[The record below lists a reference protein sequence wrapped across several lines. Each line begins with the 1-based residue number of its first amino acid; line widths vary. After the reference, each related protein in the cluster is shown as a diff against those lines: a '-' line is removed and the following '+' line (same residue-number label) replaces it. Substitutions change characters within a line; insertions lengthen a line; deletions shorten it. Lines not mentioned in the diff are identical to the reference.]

1 MYEGHIY
8 LFNPL
13 KQSIDQNLQQRIP
26 KTQILKKNMGHK
38 VKD

>member
-13 KQSIDQNLQQRIP
+13 KKSINQYLQQRIP
-26 KTQILKKNMGHK
+26 KKKILKKNMGHK